1 MMTGAATSRTAGEL
15 APAAVV
21 AMAYRYPSP
30 TALADMAAAISTTL
44 DGPARRRMNR
54 FVDEIALLELGEW
67 EELHTVTLDLSPL
80 FVPYVGH
87 VIWGENYRRG
97 EFMADLKRDM
107 ELNGVDLGGELPD
120 HIEPILRYVATVP
133 EPLADLTAVLAD
145 AVRKMAST
153 LRTESKD
160 NPYRHVLAAT
170 LDSVKDLTPAT
181 PVSIGAE
188 R

>member
-1 MMTGAATSRTAGEL
+1 MMSGAATSRPPGQP
-15 APAAVV
+15 APSAVV
-21 AMAYRYPSP
+21 AMAYHYPTP
-30 TALADMAAAISTTL
+30 TALAEISTAISTL
-44 DGPARRRMNR
+44 DGPARRRMSR

-67 EELHTVTLDLSPL
+67 EELHTITLDLSPL

-97 EFMADLKRDM
+97 EFMAALKRDM

-133 EPLADLTAVLAD
+133 EPLADLLAVLAD